1 MSRGYRSYR
10 GRASKGKIILAVIL
24 VLIIFAALGALS
36 MQRYIVYDENGR
48 PFFRLPDGE
57 PEVAPPVEPPQNTES
72 NDLEVIIQEPE
83 APPLKAFSLAGGP
96 LTLESWEAVRLEAGA
111 DYNAVAVTLKDPQ
124 GNIYFDSETAVK
136 KAVKTEKDTMEALA
150 SVTGDA
156 ELHTIARLSCL
167 LDPRASRTDVEGMGL
182 KNTGGYI
189 FYDGNYTAWLDPGK
203 EAARAYLCGLA
214 MEIAE
219 LGFDEILLTDTG
231 YPTQGKLDK
240 INYNTD
246 GPIEENLCLLWEA
259 LCTALEPYEVTLSI
273 ELPETVVAEG
283 AENASGLVLAQA
295 ARYAD
300 RIYAVTEAERA
311 ASLSDLTLQ
320 AKAATEDQV
329 KPFVPE
335 LAAPD
340 PVWEGDFLLLP
351 PSE

>member
-48 PFFRLPDGE
+48 PFFRLPDGD
-57 PEVAPPVEPPQNTES
+57 PEVTPSVDPPHNTEP

-83 APPLKAFSLAGGP
+83 APPLKAFSLASGP
-96 LTLESWEAVRLEAGA
+96 LTLESWEAARMEAGA

-136 KAVKTEKDTMEALA
+136 KAVKTEEDTMEVLA

-203 EAARAYLCGLA
+203 EAAGCAACRA
-214 MEIAE
+214 
-219 LGFDEILLTDTG
+219 
-231 YPTQGKLDK
+231 
-240 INYNTD
+240 
-246 GPIEENLCLLWEA
+246 
-259 LCTALEPYEVTLSI
+259 
-273 ELPETVVAEG
+273 
-283 AENASGLVLAQA
+283 
-295 ARYAD
+295 
-300 RIYAVTEAERA
+300 
-311 ASLSDLTLQ
+311 
-320 AKAATEDQV
+320 
-329 KPFVPE
+329 
-335 LAAPD
+335 LAAVDKPGGSD
-340 PVWEGDFLLLP
+340 KQYYKIHRTKGHDLQNCRQVDQLGEK
-351 PSE
+351 